1 MKIHIL
7 IFSVFLFL
15 SACSSR
21 QVEKPLIKTDEFL
34 EQAKKDIDRTV
45 ELGPKAVI
53 ETDEFKKAQENKR
66 RNITSEETRSFIG
79 VGSKFINLKQIISI
93 NFNNVEIRNVLEAM
107 GELGDINVLIGE
119 EVGGTVSIKLDGV
132 AWDKAFQAV
141 LDLKNFAG
149 DFDTE
154 ARVIRVQSPEKLT
167 QQYQFKSQMADTLS
181 KRLALETSVE
191 PVVTEMFK
199 LFYITPAQAKKT
211 LDELF
216 SIGASSA
223 AGGAVQTTSQLKITV
238 EDYTRSILV
247 RGRKPDIDIV
257 DKFVKQID
265 TVTEQVLIE
274 AFVLSANDKF
284 ENQLAARLGGAST
297 GTRTNRTTAISGTAP
312 AANTAGAAA
321 PSATGVSIGQVAG
334 TVIGGAITG
343 TATSGFG
350 ILRQVGATA
359 LKLELTAMQ
368 QDNLTIILSN
378 PKIFTLNN
386 QKATIIQGAER
397 AFEST
402 SQAGT
407 TTIFKEAALRMDVTP
422 SIVGDGNV
430 LINVKVNNDSFNSD
444 ATINKME
451 INTNLLVR
459 DGDIIVIGG
468 IKMDNKN
475 SLLRSTPLLNLP
487 FGKEVTDTTSDLLV
501 YIAPRIIK

>member
-1 MKIHIL
+1 MKINIL
-7 IFSVFLFL
+7 IFSVLVLL
-15 SACSSR
+15 SACSPR

-34 EQAKKDIDRTV
+34 EKARKDIDETV
-45 ELGPKAVI
+45 KLGPKAVI

-79 VGSKFINLKQIISI
+79 VGTKFKNLKQTISI

-274 AFVLSANDKF
+274 AFILSANDKF

-297 GTRTNRTTAISGTAP
+297 GTGTNRSSNISGTAG
-312 AANTAGAAA
+312 GAASTA
-321 PSATGVSIGQVAG
+321 SGVTLGSAAG

-350 ILRQVGATA
+350 ILRQIGATA
-359 LKLELTAMQ
+359 LKIELTAMQ
-368 QDNLTIILSN
+368 QDNLTVILSN

-397 AFEST
+397 AFETT
-402 SQAGT
+402 SSAGT
-407 TTIFKEAALRMDVTP
+407 ATTFKEAALRMDVTP

-444 ATINKME
+444 TTINKME

>member
-7 IFSVFLFL
+7 ILFVFLLL

-21 QVEKPLIKTDEFL
+21 QVQKPLIKTDEFS

-53 ETDEFKKAQENKR
+53 ETDEFKKLQENKR

-79 VGSKFINLKQIISI
+79 VGSKFENLKQIISI

-119 EVGGTVSIKLDGV
+119 EVSGTVSIKLDGV
-132 AWDKAFQAV
+132 AWDKTFQAV

-154 ARVIRVQSPEKLT
+154 AGVIRVQSPEKLT

-181 KRLALETSVE
+181 KRLALETSAE

-199 LFYITPAQAKKT
+199 LFYITPLQAKKT

-223 AGGAVQTTSQLKITV
+223 PGGAVQTTSQLKITV

-297 GTRTNRTTAISGTAP
+297 GTRTNQSSVISGTAG
-312 AANTAGAAA
+312 GAAS
-321 PSATGVSIGQVAG
+321 SASGVTLGSAAG

-350 ILRQVGATA
+350 ILRQIGATA
-359 LKLELTAMQ
+359 LKIELTAMQ
-368 QDNLTIILSN
+368 QDNLTVILSN

-386 QKATIIQGAER
+386 QKATIIQGKER
-397 AFEST
+397 AFETT
-402 SQAGT
+402 SSAGT
-407 TTIFKEAALRMDVTP
+407 ATTFKEAALRMDVTP

-468 IKMDNKN
+468 IKIDDKN

-487 FGKEVTDTTSDLLV
+487 FGKEVTDISSDLLV
-501 YIAPRIIK
+501 YIAPRIVK

>member
-1 MKIHIL
+1 
-7 IFSVFLFL
+7 
-15 SACSSR
+15 
-21 QVEKPLIKTDEFL
+21 
-34 EQAKKDIDRTV
+34 
-45 ELGPKAVI
+45 
-53 ETDEFKKAQENKR
+53 
-66 RNITSEETRSFIG
+66 
-79 VGSKFINLKQIISI
+79 
-93 NFNNVEIRNVLEAM
+93 
-107 GELGDINVLIGE
+107 
-119 EVGGTVSIKLDGV
+119 LDGV

-223 AGGAVQTTSQLKITV
+223 AGGAVQTTSQLRITV

-247 RGRKPDIDIV
+247 RGRKQDIDIV

-274 AFVLSANDKF
+274 AFILSANDKF
-284 ENQLAARLGGAST
+284 ENQLAARLGGVGT
-297 GTRTNRTTAISGTAP
+297 GTRTNESSVISGTAG
-312 AANTAGAAA
+312 GAASTA
-321 PSATGVSIGQVAG
+321 SGVTLGSAAG

-343 TATSGFG
+343 AATSGFG
-350 ILRQVGATA
+350 ILRQIGATA
-359 LKLELTAMQ
+359 LKIELTAMQ
-368 QDNLTIILSN
+368 QDNLTVILSN

-397 AFEST
+397 AFETT
-402 SQAGT
+402 SSAGT
-407 TTIFKEAALRMDVTP
+407 ATTFKEAALRMDVTP

-444 ATINKME
+444 TTINKME

>member
-7 IFSVFLFL
+7 IFSVFLIL

-79 VGSKFINLKQIISI
+79 VGTKFENLKQIISI

-119 EVGGTVSIKLDGV
+119 EVGGTVSIRLDGV

-223 AGGAVQTTSQLKITV
+223 AGGAVQTTSQLRITV

-247 RGRKPDIDIV
+247 RGRKQDIDIV

-274 AFVLSANDKF
+274 AFILSANDKF

-297 GTRTNRTTAISGTAP
+297 GTGTNRSSNISGTAG
-312 AANTAGAAA
+312 GAAA
-321 PSATGVSIGQVAG
+321 TASGVTLGSAAG
-334 TVIGGAITG
+334 TIIGGAITG

-350 ILRQVGATA
+350 ILRQIGATA
-359 LKLELTAMQ
+359 LKIELTAMQ
-368 QDNLTIILSN
+368 QDNLTVILSN

-397 AFEST
+397 AFETT
-402 SQAGT
+402 SSAGT
-407 TTIFKEAALRMDVTP
+407 ATTFKEAALRMDVTP

-444 ATINKME
+444 TTINKME

>member
-1 MKIHIL
+1 MKLKIL
-7 IFSVFLFL
+7 IVTFLLFL
-15 SACSSR
+15 SACASR

-34 EQAKKDIDRTV
+34 AQAKKDIDETV
-45 ELGPKAVI
+45 KLGPKAVI

-79 VGSKFINLKQIISI
+79 VGTKFKNLKQTISI

-223 AGGAVQTTSQLKITV
+223 AGGAVQTTSQLRITV

-274 AFVLSANDKF
+274 AFILSANDKF

-297 GTRTNRTTAISGTAP
+297 GTRTNQSSVISGTAG
-312 AANTAGAAA
+312 GAASTA
-321 PSATGVSIGQVAG
+321 SGVTLGSAAG

-350 ILRQVGATA
+350 ILRQIGATA
-359 LKLELTAMQ
+359 LKIELTAMQ
-368 QDNLTIILSN
+368 QDNLTVILSN

-397 AFEST
+397 AFETT
-402 SQAGT
+402 SSAGT
-407 TTIFKEAALRMDVTP
+407 ATTFKEAALRMDVTP

-444 ATINKME
+444 TTINKME

>member
-1 MKIHIL
+1 MKLKIL
-7 IFSVFLFL
+7 IVIFSLFL
-15 SACSSR
+15 SACASR

-34 EQAKKDIDRTV
+34 AQAKKDIDETV
-45 ELGPKAVI
+45 KLGPKAVI

-79 VGSKFINLKQIISI
+79 VGTKFKNLKQTISI

-274 AFVLSANDKF
+274 AFILSANDKF
-284 ENQLAARLGGAST
+284 ENQLAARLGGVGT
-297 GTRTNRTTAISGTAP
+297 GTRTNQSSVVSGTAG
-312 AANTAGAAA
+312 GAASTA
-321 PSATGVSIGQVAG
+321 SGVTLGSAVG

-350 ILRQVGATA
+350 ILRQIGATA
-359 LKLELTAMQ
+359 LKIELTAMQ
-368 QDNLTIILSN
+368 QDNLTVILSN

-397 AFEST
+397 AFETT
-402 SQAGT
+402 SSAGT
-407 TTIFKEAALRMDVTP
+407 ATTFKEAALRMDVTP

>member
-1 MKIHIL
+1 MKINIL
-7 IFSVFLFL
+7 IFSVLVLL
-15 SACSSR
+15 SSCSPR

-34 EQAKKDIDRTV
+34 EKARKDIDETV
-45 ELGPKAVI
+45 KLGPKAVI

-79 VGSKFINLKQIISI
+79 VGTKFKNLKQTISI

-274 AFVLSANDKF
+274 AFILSANDKF

-297 GTRTNRTTAISGTAP
+297 GTRTNQSSVVSGTAG
-312 AANTAGAAA
+312 GAASTA
-321 PSATGVSIGQVAG
+321 SGVTLGSAAG

-350 ILRQVGATA
+350 ILRQIGATA
-359 LKLELTAMQ
+359 LKIELTAMQ
-368 QDNLTIILSN
+368 QDNLTVILSN

-397 AFEST
+397 AFETT
-402 SQAGT
+402 SSAGT
-407 TTIFKEAALRMDVTP
+407 ATTFKEAALRMDVTP

-444 ATINKME
+444 TTINKME

>member
-1 MKIHIL
+1 MKLKIL
-7 IFSVFLFL
+7 IVLFSLFL
-15 SACSSR
+15 SACASR

-34 EQAKKDIDRTV
+34 AQAKKDIDETV
-45 ELGPKAVI
+45 KLGPKAVI

-79 VGSKFINLKQIISI
+79 VGTKFKNLKQTISI

-274 AFVLSANDKF
+274 AFILSANDKF

-297 GTRTNRTTAISGTAP
+297 GTRTNQSSVISGTAG
-312 AANTAGAAA
+312 GAAA
-321 PSATGVSIGQVAG
+321 TASGVTLGSAAG

-350 ILRQVGATA
+350 ILRQIGATA
-359 LKLELTAMQ
+359 LKIELTAMQ
-368 QDNLTIILSN
+368 QDNLTVILSN

-397 AFEST
+397 AFETT
-402 SQAGT
+402 SSAGT
-407 TTIFKEAALRMDVTP
+407 ATTFKEAALRMDVTP

>member
-7 IFSVFLFL
+7 IFSVFLLL

-79 VGSKFINLKQIISI
+79 VGTKFQNLKQIISI

-119 EVGGTVSIKLDGV
+119 EVGGTVSIRLDGV

-223 AGGAVQTTSQLKITV
+223 AGGAVQTTSQLRITV

-247 RGRKPDIDIV
+247 RGRKQDIDIV

-274 AFVLSANDKF
+274 AFILSANDKF

-297 GTRTNRTTAISGTAP
+297 GTRTNQSSNVSGTAG
-312 AANTAGAAA
+312 GAAA
-321 PSATGVSIGQVAG
+321 TASGVTLGSAAG

-343 TATSGFG
+343 AATSGFG
-350 ILRQVGATA
+350 ILRQIGATA
-359 LKLELTAMQ
+359 LKIELTAMQ
-368 QDNLTIILSN
+368 QDNLTVILSN

-397 AFEST
+397 AFETT
-402 SQAGT
+402 SSAGT
-407 TTIFKEAALRMDVTP
+407 ATTFKEAALRMDVTP

-444 ATINKME
+444 TTINKME

>member
-1 MKIHIL
+1 MKLKIL
-7 IFSVFLFL
+7 IVTFLLFL
-15 SACSSR
+15 SACASR

-34 EQAKKDIDRTV
+34 AQAKKDIDETV
-45 ELGPKAVI
+45 KLGPKAVI

-79 VGSKFINLKQIISI
+79 VGTKFKNLKQTISI

-274 AFVLSANDKF
+274 AFILSANDKF
-284 ENQLAARLGGAST
+284 ENQLAARLGGVGT
-297 GTRTNRTTAISGTAP
+297 GTRRNESSVISGTAG
-312 AANTAGAAA
+312 GAAA
-321 PSATGVSIGQVAG
+321 TASGVTLGSAAG

-350 ILRQVGATA
+350 ILRQIGATA
-359 LKLELTAMQ
+359 LKIELTAMQ
-368 QDNLTIILSN
+368 QDNLTVILSN

-397 AFEST
+397 AFETT
-402 SQAGT
+402 SSAGT
-407 TTIFKEAALRMDVTP
+407 ATTFKEAALRMDVTP

-430 LINVKVNNDSFNSD
+430 LINVKVNNVSFNSD
-444 ATINKME
+444 TTINKME

>member
-1 MKIHIL
+1 MKLKIL
-7 IFSVFLFL
+7 IVTFLLFL
-15 SACSSR
+15 SACASR

-34 EQAKKDIDRTV
+34 AQAKKDIDETV
-45 ELGPKAVI
+45 KLGPKAVI

-79 VGSKFINLKQIISI
+79 VGTKFKNLKQTISI

-274 AFVLSANDKF
+274 AFILSANDKF

-297 GTRTNRTTAISGTAP
+297 GTGTNRSSNISGTAG
-312 AANTAGAAA
+312 GAASTA
-321 PSATGVSIGQVAG
+321 SGVTLGSAAG
-334 TVIGGAITG
+334 TIIGGAITG

-350 ILRQVGATA
+350 ILRQIGATA
-359 LKLELTAMQ
+359 LKIELTAMQ
-368 QDNLTIILSN
+368 QDNLTVILSN

-397 AFEST
+397 AFETT
-402 SQAGT
+402 SSAGT
-407 TTIFKEAALRMDVTP
+407 ATTFKEAALRMDVTP

>member
-1 MKIHIL
+1 MKLKIL
-7 IFSVFLFL
+7 IVLFSLFL
-15 SACSSR
+15 SACAQQ
-21 QVEKPLIKTDEFL
+21 QVQKPLIKTDELL
-34 EQAKKDIDRTV
+34 EQARKEIEEMAK
-45 ELGPKAVI
+45 LGPKPI
-53 ETDEFKKAQENKR
+53 SETEEYKKALENKR

-79 VGSKFINLKQIISI
+79 VGTKYKNLKQNVSI

-199 LFYITPAQAKKT
+199 LFYITPQQAKKT

-274 AFVLSANDKF
+274 AFILSANDKF
-284 ENQLAARLGGAST
+284 ENQLAARLGGVGT
-297 GTRTNRTTAISGTAP
+297 GSRTNQSSVISGTAG
-312 AANTAGAAA
+312 GAAS
-321 PSATGVSIGQVAG
+321 SASGVTLGSAAG

-350 ILRQVGATA
+350 ILRQIGATA
-359 LKLELTAMQ
+359 LKIELTAMQ
-368 QDNLTIILSN
+368 QDNLTVILSN

-397 AFEST
+397 AFETT
-402 SQAGT
+402 SSAGT
-407 TTIFKEAALRMDVTP
+407 ATTFKEAALRMDVTP

>member
-1 MKIHIL
+1 MKLKIL
-7 IFSVFLFL
+7 IVLFSLFL
-15 SACSSR
+15 SACASR

-34 EQAKKDIDRTV
+34 AQAKKDIDETV
-45 ELGPKAVI
+45 KLGPKAVI

-79 VGSKFINLKQIISI
+79 VGTKFKNLKQTISI

-274 AFVLSANDKF
+274 AFILSANDKF

-297 GTRTNRTTAISGTAP
+297 GTRTNQSSVISGTAG
-312 AANTAGAAA
+312 GAASTA
-321 PSATGVSIGQVAG
+321 SGVTLGSAAG

-350 ILRQVGATA
+350 ILRQIGATA
-359 LKLELTAMQ
+359 LKIELTAMQ
-368 QDNLTIILSN
+368 QDNLTVILSN

-397 AFEST
+397 AFETT
-402 SQAGT
+402 SSAGT
-407 TTIFKEAALRMDVTP
+407 ATTFKEAALRMDVTP

>member
-1 MKIHIL
+1 MKLNIL
-7 IFSVFLFL
+7 IFSVLLLL

-34 EQAKKDIDRTV
+34 EQAKKNIDETV
-45 ELGPKAVI
+45 KIGPKAVV

-79 VGSKFINLKQIISI
+79 VGSKFKNLKQIISI

-154 ARVIRVQSPEKLT
+154 AKVIRVQSPEKLT

-223 AGGAVQTTSQLKITV
+223 SGGAVQTTSQLKITV

-247 RGRKPDIDIV
+247 RGRKADIDIV

-265 TVTEQVLIE
+265 TITEQVLIE

-297 GTRTNRTTAISGTAP
+297 GTGTNKSSVISGTAG
-312 AANTAGAAA
+312 GAASTA
-321 PSATGVSIGQVAG
+321 SGVTLGSGTGSI
-334 TVIGGAITG
+334 IGGAITG
-343 TATSGFG
+343 AATSGFG
-350 ILRQVGATA
+350 ILRQIGATA
-359 LKLELTAMQ
+359 LKIELTAMQ
-368 QDNLTIILSN
+368 QDNLTVILSN

-386 QKATIIQGAER
+386 QKATIIQGQER
-397 AFEST
+397 AFETT
-402 SQAGT
+402 SSAGT
-407 TTIFKEAALRMDVTP
+407 STTFKEAALRMDVTP
-422 SIVGDGNV
+422 SIIGDGNV

-475 SLLRSTPLLNLP
+475 SLLKSTPFLNLP

>member
-7 IFSVFLFL
+7 VFSVFLLL

-53 ETDEFKKAQENKR
+53 ETEEFKKAQENKR

-79 VGSKFINLKQIISI
+79 VGTKFENLKQIISI

-119 EVGGTVSIKLDGV
+119 EVGGTVSIRLDGV

-223 AGGAVQTTSQLKITV
+223 AGGAVQTTSQLRITV

-247 RGRKPDIDIV
+247 RGRKQDIDIV

-274 AFVLSANDKF
+274 AFILSANDKF

-297 GTRTNRTTAISGTAP
+297 GTRTNESSVISGTAG
-312 AANTAGAAA
+312 GAAA
-321 PSATGVSIGQVAG
+321 TASGVTLGSAAG

-350 ILRQVGATA
+350 ILRQIGATA
-359 LKLELTAMQ
+359 LKIELTAMQ
-368 QDNLTIILSN
+368 QDNLTVILSN

-397 AFEST
+397 AFETT
-402 SQAGT
+402 SSAGT
-407 TTIFKEAALRMDVTP
+407 ATTFKEAALRMDVTP

-444 ATINKME
+444 TTINKME

>member
-1 MKIHIL
+1 
-7 IFSVFLFL
+7 L

-79 VGSKFINLKQIISI
+79 VGTKFENLKQNISI

-119 EVGGTVSIKLDGV
+119 EVGGTVSIRLDGV

-191 PVVTEMFK
+191 PVVTGMFK

-223 AGGAVQTTSQLKITV
+223 AGGAVQTTSQLRITV

-247 RGRKPDIDIV
+247 RGRKQDIDIV

-274 AFVLSANDKF
+274 AFILSANDKF
-284 ENQLAARLGGAST
+284 ENQLAARLGGVGT
-297 GTRTNRTTAISGTAP
+297 GTRTNESSVVSGTAG
-312 AANTAGAAA
+312 GAAA
-321 PSATGVSIGQVAG
+321 TASGVTLGSAAG

-343 TATSGFG
+343 AATSGFG
-350 ILRQVGATA
+350 ILRQIGATA
-359 LKLELTAMQ
+359 LKIELTAMQ
-368 QDNLTIILSN
+368 QDNLTVILSN

-397 AFEST
+397 AFETT
-402 SQAGT
+402 SSAGT
-407 TTIFKEAALRMDVTP
+407 ATTFKEAALRMDVTP

-444 ATINKME
+444 TTINKME

>member
-1 MKIHIL
+1 MKLKIL
-7 IFSVFLFL
+7 IVTFLLFL
-15 SACSSR
+15 SACASR

-34 EQAKKDIDRTV
+34 AQAKKDIDETV
-45 ELGPKAVI
+45 KLGPKAVI

-79 VGSKFINLKQIISI
+79 VGTKFKNLKQTISI

-274 AFVLSANDKF
+274 AFILSANDKF

-297 GTRTNRTTAISGTAP
+297 GTRTNQSSVISGTAG
-312 AANTAGAAA
+312 GAAA
-321 PSATGVSIGQVAG
+321 TASGVTLGSAAG

-350 ILRQVGATA
+350 ILRQIGATA
-359 LKLELTAMQ
+359 LKIELTAMQ
-368 QDNLTIILSN
+368 QDNLTVILSN

-397 AFEST
+397 AFETT
-402 SQAGT
+402 SSAGT
-407 TTIFKEAALRMDVTP
+407 ATTFKEAALRMDVTP

-444 ATINKME
+444 TTINKME

>member
-1 MKIHIL
+1 MKLKIL
-7 IFSVFLFL
+7 IVTFLLFL
-15 SACSSR
+15 SACASR

-34 EQAKKDIDRTV
+34 AQAKKDIDETV
-45 ELGPKAVI
+45 KLGPKAVI

-79 VGSKFINLKQIISI
+79 VGTKFKNLKQTISI

-274 AFVLSANDKF
+274 AFILSANDKF

-297 GTRTNRTTAISGTAP
+297 GTRTNQSSVVSGTAG
-312 AANTAGAAA
+312 GAASTA
-321 PSATGVSIGQVAG
+321 SGVTLGSAAG

-350 ILRQVGATA
+350 ILRQIGATA
-359 LKLELTAMQ
+359 LKIELTAMQ
-368 QDNLTIILSN
+368 QDNLTVILSN

-397 AFEST
+397 AFETT
-402 SQAGT
+402 SSAGT
-407 TTIFKEAALRMDVTP
+407 ATTFKEAALRMDVTP

-444 ATINKME
+444 TTINKME

>member
-1 MKIHIL
+1 MKINIL
-7 IFSVFLFL
+7 IFSVLVLL
-15 SACSSR
+15 SACSPR

-34 EQAKKDIDRTV
+34 EKARKDIDETV
-45 ELGPKAVI
+45 KLGPKAVI

-79 VGSKFINLKQIISI
+79 VGTKFKNLKQTISI

-274 AFVLSANDKF
+274 AFILSANDKF
-284 ENQLAARLGGAST
+284 ENQLAARLGGVGT
-297 GTRTNRTTAISGTAP
+297 GTRTNQSSVVSGTAG
-312 AANTAGAAA
+312 GAASTA
-321 PSATGVSIGQVAG
+321 SGVTLGSAAG

-350 ILRQVGATA
+350 ILRQIGATA
-359 LKLELTAMQ
+359 LKIELTAMQ
-368 QDNLTIILSN
+368 QDNLTVILSN

-397 AFEST
+397 AFETT
-402 SQAGT
+402 SSAGT
-407 TTIFKEAALRMDVTP
+407 ATTFKEAALRMDVTP

-444 ATINKME
+444 TTINKME

>member
-1 MKIHIL
+1 MKLKIL
-7 IFSVFLFL
+7 IVLFSLFL
-15 SACSSR
+15 SACASR

-34 EQAKKDIDRTV
+34 AQAKKDIDETV
-45 ELGPKAVI
+45 KLGPKAVI

-79 VGSKFINLKQIISI
+79 VGTKFKNLKQTISI

-274 AFVLSANDKF
+274 AFILSANDKF
-284 ENQLAARLGGAST
+284 ENQLAARLGGVGT
-297 GTRTNRTTAISGTAP
+297 GTRTNQSSVVSGTAG
-312 AANTAGAAA
+312 GAASTA
-321 PSATGVSIGQVAG
+321 SGVTLGSAAG

-350 ILRQVGATA
+350 ILRQIGATA
-359 LKLELTAMQ
+359 LKIELTAMQ
-368 QDNLTIILSN
+368 QDNLTVILSN

-397 AFEST
+397 AFETT
-402 SQAGT
+402 SSAGT
-407 TTIFKEAALRMDVTP
+407 ATTFKEAALRMDVTP

>member
-1 MKIHIL
+1 MKLKIL
-7 IFSVFLFL
+7 IVTFLLFL
-15 SACSSR
+15 SACASR

-34 EQAKKDIDRTV
+34 AQAKKDIDETV
-45 ELGPKAVI
+45 KLGPKAVI

-79 VGSKFINLKQIISI
+79 VGTKFKNLKQTISI

-274 AFVLSANDKF
+274 AFILSANDKF
-284 ENQLAARLGGAST
+284 ENQLAARLGGVGT
-297 GTRTNRTTAISGTAP
+297 GTRTNQSSVVSGTAG
-312 AANTAGAAA
+312 GAASTA
-321 PSATGVSIGQVAG
+321 SGVTLGSAAG

-350 ILRQVGATA
+350 ILRQIGATA
-359 LKLELTAMQ
+359 LKIELTAMQ
-368 QDNLTIILSN
+368 QDNLTVILSN

-402 SQAGT
+402 SQAGS

>member
-1 MKIHIL
+1 MKLNIL
-7 IFSVFLFL
+7 IFSVLLLL

-79 VGSKFINLKQIISI
+79 VGTKFENLKQIISI
-93 NFNNVEIRNVLEAM
+93 NFNNVEIRNVLEAL

-216 SIGASSA
+216 SIGAVSA
-223 AGGAVQTTSQLKITV
+223 AGGAVQTTSQLRITV

-247 RGRKPDIDIV
+247 RGRKQDIDIV

-274 AFVLSANDKF
+274 AFILSANDKF
-284 ENQLAARLGGAST
+284 ENQLAARLGGVGT
-297 GTRTNRTTAISGTAP
+297 GTRTNESSVISGTAG
-312 AANTAGAAA
+312 GAAS
-321 PSATGVSIGQVAG
+321 SASGVTLGSAAG

-350 ILRQVGATA
+350 ILRQIGATA
-359 LKLELTAMQ
+359 LKIELTAMQ
-368 QDNLTIILSN
+368 QDNLTVILSN

-397 AFEST
+397 AFETT
-402 SQAGT
+402 SSNGT
-407 TTIFKEAALRMDVTP
+407 ATTFKEAALRMDVTP

>member
-7 IFSVFLFL
+7 VFSVFLLL

-79 VGSKFINLKQIISI
+79 VGTKFENLKQIISI

-119 EVGGTVSIKLDGV
+119 EVGGTVSIRLDGV

-223 AGGAVQTTSQLKITV
+223 AGGAVQTTSQLRITV

-247 RGRKPDIDIV
+247 RGRKQDIDIV

-274 AFVLSANDKF
+274 AFILSANDKF
-284 ENQLAARLGGAST
+284 ENQLAARLGGVGT
-297 GTRTNRTTAISGTAP
+297 GTRTNESSVISGTAG
-312 AANTAGAAA
+312 GAASTA
-321 PSATGVSIGQVAG
+321 SGVTLGSAAG
-334 TVIGGAITG
+334 TVIGGAISG
-343 TATSGFG
+343 AATSGFG
-350 ILRQVGATA
+350 ILRQIGATA
-359 LKLELTAMQ
+359 LKIELTAMQ
-368 QDNLTIILSN
+368 QDNLTVILSN

-397 AFEST
+397 AFETT
-402 SQAGT
+402 SSAGT
-407 TTIFKEAALRMDVTP
+407 ATTFKEAALRMDVTP

-444 ATINKME
+444 TTINKME

>member
-1 MKIHIL
+1 MKLKIL
-7 IFSVFLFL
+7 IVLFSLFL
-15 SACSSR
+15 SACASR

-34 EQAKKDIDRTV
+34 AQAKKDIDETV
-45 ELGPKAVI
+45 KLGPKAVI

-79 VGSKFINLKQIISI
+79 VGTKFKNLKQTISI

-274 AFVLSANDKF
+274 AFILSANDKF
-284 ENQLAARLGGAST
+284 ENQLAARLGGVGT
-297 GTRTNRTTAISGTAP
+297 GTRTNQSSVISGTAG
-312 AANTAGAAA
+312 GAASTA
-321 PSATGVSIGQVAG
+321 SGVTLGSAAG

-350 ILRQVGATA
+350 ILRQIGATA
-359 LKLELTAMQ
+359 LKIELTAMQ
-368 QDNLTIILSN
+368 QDNLTVILSN

-397 AFEST
+397 AFETT
-402 SQAGT
+402 SSAGT
-407 TTIFKEAALRMDVTP
+407 ATTFKEAALRMDVTP

-444 ATINKME
+444 TTINKME

>member
-1 MKIHIL
+1 MKINIL
-7 IFSVFLFL
+7 VFSVFLLL

-79 VGSKFINLKQIISI
+79 VGTKFENLKQIISI

-119 EVGGTVSIKLDGV
+119 EVGGTVSIRLDGV

-223 AGGAVQTTSQLKITV
+223 AGGAVQTTSQLRITV

-247 RGRKPDIDIV
+247 RGRKQDIDIV

-274 AFVLSANDKF
+274 AFILSANDKF

-297 GTRTNRTTAISGTAP
+297 GTRTNESSVISGTAG
-312 AANTAGAAA
+312 GAASTA
-321 PSATGVSIGQVAG
+321 SGVTLGSAAG

-343 TATSGFG
+343 AATSGFG
-350 ILRQVGATA
+350 ILRQIGATA
-359 LKLELTAMQ
+359 LKIELTAMQ
-368 QDNLTIILSN
+368 QDNLTVILSN

-397 AFEST
+397 AFETT
-402 SQAGT
+402 SSAGT
-407 TTIFKEAALRMDVTP
+407 ATTFKEAALRMDVTP

-444 ATINKME
+444 TTINKME

>member
-1 MKIHIL
+1 MKLKIL
-7 IFSVFLFL
+7 IVTFLLFL
-15 SACSSR
+15 SACASR

-34 EQAKKDIDRTV
+34 AQAKKDIDETV
-45 ELGPKAVI
+45 KLGPKAVI

-79 VGSKFINLKQIISI
+79 VGTKFKNLKQTISI

-274 AFVLSANDKF
+274 AFILSANDKF
-284 ENQLAARLGGAST
+284 ENQLAARLGGVGT
-297 GTRTNRTTAISGTAP
+297 GSRTNQSSVISGTAG
-312 AANTAGAAA
+312 GAAS
-321 PSATGVSIGQVAG
+321 SASGVTLGSAAG

-350 ILRQVGATA
+350 ILRQIGATA
-359 LKLELTAMQ
+359 LKIELTAMQ
-368 QDNLTIILSN
+368 QDNLTVILSN

-397 AFEST
+397 AFETT
-402 SQAGT
+402 SSAGT
-407 TTIFKEAALRMDVTP
+407 ATTFKEAALRMDVTP

>member
-1 MKIHIL
+1 
-7 IFSVFLFL
+7 
-15 SACSSR
+15 
-21 QVEKPLIKTDEFL
+21 
-34 EQAKKDIDRTV
+34 
-45 ELGPKAVI
+45 
-53 ETDEFKKAQENKR
+53 
-66 RNITSEETRSFIG
+66 
-79 VGSKFINLKQIISI
+79 
-93 NFNNVEIRNVLEAM
+93 M

-274 AFVLSANDKF
+274 AFILSANDKF
-284 ENQLAARLGGAST
+284 ENQLAARLGGVST
-297 GTRTNRTTAISGTAP
+297 GTRPNQSSVISGTAG
-312 AANTAGAAA
+312 GAASTA
-321 PSATGVSIGQVAG
+321 SGVTLGSAAG

-350 ILRQVGATA
+350 ILRQIGATA
-359 LKLELTAMQ
+359 LKIELTAMQ
-368 QDNLTIILSN
+368 QDNLTVILSN

-397 AFEST
+397 AFETT
-402 SQAGT
+402 SSAGT
-407 TTIFKEAALRMDVTP
+407 ATTFKEAALRMDVTP

-468 IKMDNKN
+468 IKMDNKIH
-475 SLLRSTPLLNLP
+475 SLEALL
-487 FGKEVTDTTSDLLV
+487 F
-501 YIAPRIIK
+501 

>member
-1 MKIHIL
+1 MKFNIL
-7 IFSVFLFL
+7 ILSFLLFL
-15 SACSSR
+15 SACASR

-34 EQAKKDIDRTV
+34 AQAKKDIDETV
-45 ELGPKAVI
+45 KLGPKAVI
-53 ETDEFKKAQENKR
+53 ETDEFKKVQENKR

-79 VGSKFINLKQIISI
+79 VGSKYKNLKQNVSI
-93 NFNNVEIRNVLEAM
+93 NFNNVEIRNVLEAL
-107 GELGDINVLIGE
+107 GEIGDINVLIGE
-119 EVGGTVSIKLDGV
+119 EVSGTISIKLDNV

-141 LDLKNFAG
+141 LDIKNFAG

-181 KRLALETSVE
+181 KRLSLETSVE

-199 LFYITPAQAKKT
+199 LFYITPQQAKKT

-216 SIGASSA
+216 SIGVNSA

-274 AFVLSANDKF
+274 AFILSANDKF
-284 ENQLAARLGGAST
+284 ENQLAARLGGVGT
-297 GTRTNRTTAISGTAP
+297 GTRTNQSSVISGTAG
-312 AANTAGAAA
+312 GAAS
-321 PSATGVSIGQVAG
+321 SASGVTLGSGTG
-334 TVIGGAITG
+334 TVIGNVISG
-343 TATSGFG
+343 TPTSGFG
-350 ILRQVGATA
+350 ILRQIGATA
-359 LKLELTAMQ
+359 LKIELTAMQ
-368 QDNLTIILSN
+368 ADNLTVILSN

-397 AFEST
+397 AFETT
-402 SQAGT
+402 SSAGT
-407 TTIFKEAALRMDVTP
+407 ATTFKEAALRMDVTP

>member
-1 MKIHIL
+1 MKLKVFIVL
-7 IFSVFLFL
+7 FSLFL
-15 SACSSR
+15 SACASR

-34 EQAKKDIDRTV
+34 AQAKKDIDETV
-45 ELGPKAVI
+45 KLGPKAVI

-79 VGSKFINLKQIISI
+79 VGTKFKNLKQTISI

-274 AFVLSANDKF
+274 AFILSANDKF
-284 ENQLAARLGGAST
+284 ENQLAARLGGVGT
-297 GTRTNRTTAISGTAP
+297 GTRTNQSSVVSGTAG
-312 AANTAGAAA
+312 GAASTA
-321 PSATGVSIGQVAG
+321 SGVTLGSAAG

-350 ILRQVGATA
+350 ILRQIGATA
-359 LKLELTAMQ
+359 LKIELTAMQ
-368 QDNLTIILSN
+368 QDNLTVILSN

-397 AFEST
+397 AFETT
-402 SQAGT
+402 SSAGT
-407 TTIFKEAALRMDVTP
+407 ATTFKEAALRMDVTP

-444 ATINKME
+444 TTINKME

>member
-7 IFSVFLFL
+7 VFSVFLLL

-79 VGSKFINLKQIISI
+79 VGTKFENLKQIISI

-119 EVGGTVSIKLDGV
+119 EVGGTVSIRLDGV

-274 AFVLSANDKF
+274 AFILSANDKF

-297 GTRTNRTTAISGTAP
+297 GTGTNRSSNISGTAGG
-312 AANTAGAAA
+312 ASSTASGVTLG
-321 PSATGVSIGQVAG
+321 SAAG

-343 TATSGFG
+343 AATSGFG
-350 ILRQVGATA
+350 ILRQIGATA
-359 LKLELTAMQ
+359 LKIELTAMQ
-368 QDNLTIILSN
+368 QDNLTVILSN

-397 AFEST
+397 AFETT
-402 SQAGT
+402 SSAGT
-407 TTIFKEAALRMDVTP
+407 ATTFKEAALRMDVTP

-444 ATINKME
+444 TTINKME

>member
-1 MKIHIL
+1 MKLKIL
-7 IFSVFLFL
+7 IVTFLLFL
-15 SACSSR
+15 SACASR

-34 EQAKKDIDRTV
+34 AQAKKDIDETV
-45 ELGPKAVI
+45 KLGPKAVI

-79 VGSKFINLKQIISI
+79 VGTKFKNLKQTISI

-274 AFVLSANDKF
+274 AFILSANDKF

-297 GTRTNRTTAISGTAP
+297 GTRTNQSSVVSGTAG
-312 AANTAGAAA
+312 GAASTA
-321 PSATGVSIGQVAG
+321 SGVTLGSAAG

-350 ILRQVGATA
+350 ILRQIGATA
-359 LKLELTAMQ
+359 LKIELTAMQ
-368 QDNLTIILSN
+368 QDNLTVILSN

-397 AFEST
+397 AFETT
-402 SQAGT
+402 SSAGT
-407 TTIFKEAALRMDVTP
+407 ATTFKEAALRMDVTP

-444 ATINKME
+444 TTINKME

-487 FGKEVTDTTSDLLV
+487 FGKEVTDTTSD
-501 YIAPRIIK
+501 

>member
-1 MKIHIL
+1 
-7 IFSVFLFL
+7 
-15 SACSSR
+15 
-21 QVEKPLIKTDEFL
+21 
-34 EQAKKDIDRTV
+34 
-45 ELGPKAVI
+45 
-53 ETDEFKKAQENKR
+53 
-66 RNITSEETRSFIG
+66 
-79 VGSKFINLKQIISI
+79 
-93 NFNNVEIRNVLEAM
+93 
-107 GELGDINVLIGE
+107 
-119 EVGGTVSIKLDGV
+119 VGGTVSIRLDGV

-223 AGGAVQTTSQLKITV
+223 AGGAVQTTSQLRITV

-247 RGRKPDIDIV
+247 RGRKQDIDIV

-274 AFVLSANDKF
+274 AFILSANDKF
-284 ENQLAARLGGAST
+284 ENQLAARLGGVGT
-297 GTRTNRTTAISGTAP
+297 GTRTNESSVVSGTAG
-312 AANTAGAAA
+312 GAAA
-321 PSATGVSIGQVAG
+321 TASGVTLGSAAG

-343 TATSGFG
+343 AATSGFG
-350 ILRQVGATA
+350 ILRQIGATA
-359 LKLELTAMQ
+359 LKIELTAMQ
-368 QDNLTIILSN
+368 QDNLTVILSN

-397 AFEST
+397 AFETT
-402 SQAGT
+402 SSAGT
-407 TTIFKEAALRMDVTP
+407 ATTFKEAALRMDVTP

-444 ATINKME
+444 TTINKME

>member
-1 MKIHIL
+1 MKLKIL
-7 IFSVFLFL
+7 IVLFSLFL
-15 SACSSR
+15 SACASR

-34 EQAKKDIDRTV
+34 AQAKKDIDETV
-45 ELGPKAVI
+45 KLGPKAVI

-79 VGSKFINLKQIISI
+79 VGTKFKNLKQTISI

-199 LFYITPAQAKKT
+199 VFYITPAQAKKT

-274 AFVLSANDKF
+274 AFILSANDKF
-284 ENQLAARLGGAST
+284 ENQLAARLGGVST
-297 GTRTNRTTAISGTAP
+297 GTRPNQSNVISGTAG
-312 AANTAGAAA
+312 GAASTA
-321 PSATGVSIGQVAG
+321 SGVTLGSAAG

-350 ILRQVGATA
+350 ILRQIGATA
-359 LKLELTAMQ
+359 LKIELTAMQ
-368 QDNLTIILSN
+368 QDNLTVILSN

-397 AFEST
+397 AFETT
-402 SQAGT
+402 SSAGT
-407 TTIFKEAALRMDVTP
+407 ATTFKEAALRMDVTP

-444 ATINKME
+444 TTINKME

>member
-223 AGGAVQTTSQLKITV
+223 AGGAVQTTSQLRITV

-274 AFVLSANDKF
+274 AFILSANDKF
-284 ENQLAARLGGAST
+284 ENQLAARLGGVST
-297 GTRTNRTTAISGTAP
+297 GTRTNQSSVVSGTAGS
-312 AANTAGAAA
+312 AAS
-321 PSATGVSIGQVAG
+321 SASGVTLGSAAG

-343 TATSGFG
+343 ATSGFG
-350 ILRQVGATA
+350 ILRQIGATA
-359 LKLELTAMQ
+359 LKIELTAMQ
-368 QDNLTIILSN
+368 QDNLTVILSN

-397 AFEST
+397 AFETT
-402 SQAGT
+402 SSAGT
-407 TTIFKEAALRMDVTP
+407 ATTFKEAALRMDVTP

-475 SLLRSTPLLNLP
+475 SLLKSTPFLNLP
-487 FGKEVTDTTSDLLV
+487 FGKEVTDITSDLLV